1 MKMLVVAALAAAVSV
16 AALPPGA
23 VQDPKPG
30 QRPGAQEPGPKV
42 PTPPP
47 PTAEQLLAEMQ
58 AQFAKEGLELD
69 AKAGT
74 LSIKAFVNE
83 ARDPIEYLLVHRRG
97 KRHEAVFWT
106 SAKASLLNGALLLL
120 GLEQGKNAT
129 YKEVEPLPTLE
140 EVQAGAETV
149 IVTPPQGKP
158 FWITAHWT
166 DAEGETKACCVE
178 DLLLDLGA
186 GKAVA
191 STAWIYLGG
200 RMAQIYR
207 NEPEVYIADFEGNL
221 FSVCYLS
228 PDNHLAT
235 MVHERSRDDQNW
247 LVTELLP
254 PVDTEVK
261 LVVHKQKPKLAV
273 EREARLAKAN
283 ADAAAKGEGKAP
295 GAGDP
300 PPGGSGNSG
309 GGAGRG
315 GD

>member
-1 MKMLVVAALAAAVSV
+1 MKMFVLAALAAAVSV
-16 AALPPGA
+16 AALPQVAASPEGGA
-23 VQDPKPG
+23 QDPKPAT
-30 QRPGAQEPGPKV
+30 RPGAEAQKPQDPAQK
-42 PTPPP
+42 
-47 PTAEQLLAEMQ
+47 PTAEQLLAEMK

-74 LSIKAFVNE
+74 LTIKAFVNE

-129 YKEVEPLPTLE
+129 YKEVEPMPTLE
-140 EVQAGAETV
+140 EVQNGAETV

-166 DAEGETKACCVE
+166 TPEGEAKACCVE
-178 DLLLDLGA
+178 DLLLDLGT
-186 GKAVA
+186 GQAVE
-191 STAWIYLGG
+191 SVAWIYLGG

-221 FSVCYLS
+221 ISVCYLS
-228 PDNHLAT
+228 PDNHLGT
-235 MVHERSRDDQNW
+235 MVHERARDDQNW
-247 LVTELLP
+247 LATGLLP

-261 LVVHKQKPKLAV
+261 LVVHKQKPKLAT
-273 EREARLAKAN
+273 EREARLAKAK
-283 ADAAAKGEGKAP
+283 ADAEAKD
-295 GAGDP
+295 AGDAKP
-300 PPGGSGNSG
+300 AAEGTPTGGSGG
-309 GGAGRG
+309 K
-315 GD
+315 

>member
-1 MKMLVVAALAAAVSV
+1 MKMFVVAALAAAVSV

-23 VQDPKPG
+23 AQDPKPG
-30 QRPGAQEPGPKV
+30 QRPGSQEPSPKA
-42 PTPPP
+42 PTTPP
-47 PTAEQLLAEMQ
+47 PTAEQVLAEMQ

-74 LSIKAFVNE
+74 LSIKAIVNE

-158 FWITAHWT
+158 FWVTAHWT
-166 DAEGETKACCVE
+166 TAEGEAKACCVE
-178 DLLLDLGA
+178 DLLLDLGT
-186 GKAVA
+186 GKPVHA
-191 STAWIYLGG
+191 TAWIYLGG

-221 FSVCYLS
+221 FSVCYMS

-235 MVHERSRDDQNW
+235 MVHERARDDQNW

-273 EREARLAKAN
+273 EREARLAKAKP
-283 ADAAAKGEGKAP
+283 DGEAKPDGKAP
-295 GAGDP
+295 AKDA
-300 PPGGSGNSG
+300 
-309 GGAGRG
+309 GGAPNGGNGARSGRG